1 MNAENTQPQSEEID
15 ETVSNVAKETM
26 VGDLRDVCL
35 QIIRDPKLTGKA
47 WKDMTEAQ
55 QRDVA
60 QTITDRVSDA
70 VVRGVQII
78 AANGQRQIIGTLEQ
92 VVVKDGIK
100 AVLKCSQHDELRHEL
115 MDAAGD
121 AVAIVL
127 TGAEEFIGVGEK
139 VKIDKDQP
147 DLVDE
152 LEESDE
158 AEIVRLGGKEAIDNN
173 AEYNSEPTQ
182 EDADY
187 DEDTGEFIED
197 EQEEFVD
204 QEVEAI
210 DRESAELT

>member
-1 MNAENTQPQSEEID
+1 MTTENTQPQNEEIK

-47 WKDMTEAQ
+47 WKDMNEAQ

-60 QTITDRVSDA
+60 QKITDRVTDA

-100 AVLKCSQHDELRHEL
+100 AIFKCSQHDALRHEL

-127 TGAEEFIGVGEK
+127 TGAEDFIGAGEK

-147 DLVDE
+147 DLVE
-152 LEESDE
+152 KIEE
-158 AEIVRLGGKEAIDNN
+158 AEQKEEATDADVNN
-173 AEYNSEPTQ
+173 ENDSEPTQ

-187 DEDTGEFIED
+187 DQDTGELADYEH
-197 EQEEFVD
+197 
-204 QEVEAI
+204 EVGII
-210 DRESAELT
+210 DRESADLT